1 MIDDDIPTEMVIV
14 GLLSRDDLWL
24 GFASREYLQSHELT
38 ASRSPRLL
46 VVPEAERKGELDAWL
61 EGSVASAQ
69 TMVYTYDAERDE
81 FAEMMRMVMVS
92 FAVVESIIALVAATA
107 LAALNYIFFAQR
119 REEFGILHAIGR
131 SRPWLV
137 FRTVKETGSAVSL
150 AWLIG
155 AAICVLGLLGF
166 QALVYTPRG
175 LNLDLFSF
183 APWLFTLPIPL
194 AVVAVGAG
202 TIARTLRRLDP
213 VAVIEMR

>member
-1 MIDDDIPTEMVIV
+1 
-14 GLLSRDDLWL
+14 
-24 GFASREYLQSHELT
+24 
-38 ASRSPRLL
+38 
-46 VVPEAERKGELDAWL
+46 VPAAERKGELDGWL
-61 EGSVASAQ
+61 EGSVASAR
-69 TMVYTYDAERDE
+69 TSVHTYGAEWREYEEVVRLIMVL
-81 FAEMMRMVMVS
+81 FA
-92 FAVVESIIALVAATA
+92 AVESTIAIVAAVA

-119 REEFGILHAIGR
+119 REEFGILHAIGH

-137 FRTVKETGSAVSL
+137 FRTAKETGSAVGL

-155 AAICVLGLLGF
+155 AAICLLGLIGF

-183 APWLFTLPIPL
+183 APWMFTLPIP
-194 AVVAVGAG
+194 VTVIVVGAG

>member
-1 MIDDDIPTEMVIV
+1 MRLIM
-14 GLLSRDDLWL
+14 LL
-24 GFASREYLQSHELT
+24 FA
-38 ASRSPRLL
+38 A
-46 VVPEAERKGELDAWL
+46 
-61 EGSVASAQ
+61 
-69 TMVYTYDAERDE
+69 
-81 FAEMMRMVMVS
+81 
-92 FAVVESIIALVAATA
+92 VESTIAIVAAVA

-137 FRTVKETGSAVSL
+137 FRTAKETGSAVGL

-155 AAICVLGLLGF
+155 AAICLLGLIGF

-183 APWLFTLPIPL
+183 APWLFTLPIPV
-194 AVVAVGAG
+194 AVIIVGAG